1 MKKRTLLTTL
11 FLLILSVGAAN
22 AQLSDWRFRV
32 DASVNFSKGDYKIE
46 KVNDLTTKAIVGYR
60 IGGAVNIPFSS
71 MLYFAPGITFL
82 SKGSKTTIKDRNFG
96 DVKTR
101 THHIEI
107 PLHVGLRV
115 PIGET
120 LAFNVQFGPY
130 LSYAIAGTA
139 KTDNNKDID
148 IFKDGIK
155 DMWKEKRFDVGLG
168 AAAWWTSIKF
178 MFCWVQTSVCWI
190 RLRVWQKTKRQRLK
204 TRHSIW
210 VWAIASKILL
220 KIEK

>member
-1 MKKRTLLTTL
+1 MIRMNMKKRTLLTTL
-11 FLLILSVGAAN
+11 FLLILSVGVAN

-60 IGGAVNIPFSS
+60 IGGAVNVPFSS

-168 AAAWWTSIKF
+168 AAAMVDINKIYVLLGADFGMLDQAKSLAKDKETTLKNTSF
-178 MFCWVQTSVCWI
+178 HLGLGYRF
-190 RLRVWQKTKRQRLK
+190 
-204 TRHSIW
+204 
-210 VWAIASKILL
+210 
-220 KIEK
+220 